1 MSDPTVEL
9 QAAIYTALNADA
21 DLMALVGGVYD
32 RVQRSADGS
41 AAPSVWGAQNGYI
54 SFGPEFVVYED
65 AECLDLREVNMQIDV
80 WSRQVGRVHCKRIV
94 AEARRVLLAVPE
106 LTENALVLAEAP
118 LTRITQDP
126 DGLTTRGLIQLRYEV
141 EAR

>member
-1 MSDPTVEL
+1 MSDPSVEL

-41 AAPSVWGAQNGYI
+41 AAPSVWGTQNGYI

-65 AECLDLREVNMQIDV
+65 AECLELQEINLQIDV

-94 AEARRVLLAVPE
+94 AEARRVLLALDE
-106 LTENALVLAEAP
+106 LTENALVLSEII
-118 LTRITQDP
+118 LSRITPDP
-126 DGLTTRGLIQLRYEV
+126 DGLTMRGLIQLRYEV

>member
-1 MSDPTVEL
+1 MSDPSVEL

-41 AAPSVWGAQNGYI
+41 AEPSVWGAQNGYI

-65 AECLDLREVNMQIDV
+65 AECLDLQEVNMQIDV

-94 AEARRVLLAVPE
+94 SEARRVLLAVPE